1 MFSFKIK
8 NLLISFSFSFFAI
21 IALLILIDGTNYA
34 MLGLIACLIHELG
47 HIFIMC
53 LLNISPSRIIFYGSG
68 IKIIYNYNNITTFKQ
83 DFFILI
89 AGSMTNFIVF
99 FSLYS
104 FSNGNYRFA
113 LFATINLVIGIF
125 NLIPFK
131 HFDGGK
137 IIDLFINSYCINN
150 SLPIRRIIRFISI
163 LMLVG
168 LGVLFFITQKGNISL
183 YFSIGYIIFSE
194 LML

>member
-68 IKIIYNYNNITTFKQ
+68 IKIIYNYNNITT
-83 DFFILI
+83 
-89 AGSMTNFIVF
+89 
-99 FSLYS
+99 
-104 FSNGNYRFA
+104 
-113 LFATINLVIGIF
+113 
-125 NLIPFK
+125 
-131 HFDGGK
+131 
-137 IIDLFINSYCINN
+137 
-150 SLPIRRIIRFISI
+150 
-163 LMLVG
+163 
-168 LGVLFFITQKGNISL
+168 
-183 YFSIGYIIFSE
+183 
-194 LML
+194 